1 MFFDAGLT
9 RECLTREYLTRDCLT
24 GPVDPRRSDSI

>member
-1 MFFDAGLT
+1 MFFDAG
-9 RECLTREYLTRDCLT
+9 LTREYLTRDCLT